1 MKSKAQQCELKTVS
15 CIVVVPDP
23 AYEED
28 DQRHRVSYRD
38 HDQNELAHETIH
50 LMNFPIERRLQHSL
64 GDSILVYTP
73 DPEDLEDTC

>member
-1 MKSKAQQCELKTVS
+1 MKSKAERCKLKTVS
-15 CIVVVPDP
+15 HVVVVPDP

-50 LMNFPIERRLQHSL
+50 LSSFPIQRKLSHSL

-73 DPEDLEDTC
+73 DPEDLENAC